1 MDTLLLFVFEVMLCL
16 SISFALIW
24 LLRPLLQDVLT
35 ETCGTE
41 KRAGFWVMFT
51 QLMLVISPL
60 LVVIY
65 FVPTETAIH
74 LNLAHEL
81 QQALFRTLLGDF
93 IALSIIGKVIWKSIG
108 SPDNHATNQ
117 IIAEAK

>member
-1 MDTLLLFVFEVMLCL
+1 MDTLLLFVFEVMLSL
-16 SISFALIW
+16 GISFALIW
-24 LLRPLLQDVLT
+24 LLRPLLLDVLT

-60 LVVIY
+60 LIVVY
-65 FVPTETAIH
+65 FVPTATAIH

-93 IALSIIGKVIWKSIG
+93 IALSIIGKVIWKSIS
-108 SPDNHATNQ
+108 SPDNHVTHQ
-117 IIAEAK
+117 IIQGAE